1 MTTQKTLSQN
11 CTLSIDIEQSDLLEL
26 ALDEARKVFKNKDAI
41 LIYTYLLLKNSYK
54 QANKD
59 FYIKLNT
66 RTNYAKQLYNEIK
79 NIIKEK

>member
-26 ALDEARKVFKNKDAI
+26 ALDEARKVFKDKDAI
-41 LIYTYLLLKNSYK
+41 LIYTYLLLKDSYK
-54 QANKD
+54 QTNKN

>member
-11 CTLSIDIEQSDLLEL
+11 CTLIIDIEQSNLLEL

>member
-11 CTLSIDIEQSDLLEL
+11 CTLTIDIEQSNLLEI
-26 ALDEARKVFKNKDAI
+26 ALDEAQKVFKNKDAI

>member
-11 CTLSIDIEQSDLLEL
+11 CTLTIDIEQSNLLEL

>member
-11 CTLSIDIEQSDLLEL
+11 CTLTIDIEQSDLLEL

-66 RTNYAKQLYNEIK
+66 HTNYAKQLYNEIK

>member
-11 CTLSIDIEQSDLLEL
+11 CTLTIDIEQSDLLEL

-41 LIYTYLLLKNSYK
+41 LIYAYLLLKSSYK
-54 QANKD
+54 QTNKD

>member
-11 CTLSIDIEQSDLLEL
+11 CTLTIDIEQSDLLEL
-26 ALDEARKVFKNKDAI
+26 ALDEAQKVFKNKDAI

>member
-11 CTLSIDIEQSDLLEL
+11 CTLTIDIEQSDLLEL

>member
-11 CTLSIDIEQSDLLEL
+11 CTLTIDIEQSGLLEI
-26 ALDEARKVFKNKDAI
+26 ALDEAQKVFKNKDAI
-41 LIYTYLLLKNSYK
+41 LIYTYLLLKDSYK
-54 QANKD
+54 QTNKN

>member
-26 ALDEARKVFKNKDAI
+26 ALDEARKVFKDKDAI
-41 LIYTYLLLKNSYK
+41 LIYTYLLLKDSYK
-54 QANKD
+54 QTNKD
-59 FYIKLNT
+59 FYIKLKT
-66 RTNYAKQLYNEIK
+66 RTIYAKQLYNEIK

>member
-11 CTLSIDIEQSDLLEL
+11 CTLTIDIEQSDLLEL
-26 ALDEARKVFKNKDAI
+26 ALDEARKVFKDKDAI

>member
-26 ALDEARKVFKNKDAI
+26 ALDEARKVFKDKDAI
-41 LIYTYLLLKNSYK
+41 LIYTYLLLKDSYK
-54 QANKD
+54 QTNKD